1 MCGCDGGA
9 VVVVEGVCMWCAGV
23 VEGACV
29 AAVVVVVERVCVA
42 AMMASGCGGEGE
54 SSCSVNR
61 SVYDKC
67 NVAIRFGLSSPTPQ
81 DQTVFAVRTYFTSP
95 EGSGYLHRT

>member
-29 AAVVVVVERVCVA
+29 AAVVVVVERVCVY
-42 AMMASGCGGEGE
+42 GGMY
-54 SSCSVNR
+54 VWW
-61 SVYDKC
+61 
-67 NVAIRFGLSSPTPQ
+67 
-81 DQTVFAVRTYFTSP
+81 
-95 EGSGYLHRT
+95 